1 MKKITLLLLALIGW
15 TAVQAQDINIQDGT
29 FFLCT
34 GTLYDTGGPAAPYSN
49 NETIVM
55 TLCSDTPGIG
65 IELDFTFF
73 STQAGVD
80 VLTIYDG
87 PDTGSPV
94 IGDFSG
100 TAGPGFVAATG
111 ASGCLTLEWNSDFVI
126 NSPGWVA
133 DISCC
138 QVINAVFDSSTPPA
152 APDGTINA
160 AVGENITFN
169 GSATFSMDGTGAT
182 YEWDFGD
189 GTTAFGTTVNHA
201 YAASGAYPVT
211 LTVTDATGC
220 TNNNNIDITALIGFG
235 GADPG
240 NLFVDAGPDVTLDC
254 GSGGSVT
261 LVADFQEIF
270 ETFSGDYTVS
280 PIVYS
285 PPFPFNGLAN
295 SLNPDE
301 DDRWSDVENLPFDF
315 CFFGITTTNK
325 K

>member
-1 MKKITLLLLALIGW
+1 MMKKITLILLVLLGW
-15 TAVQAQDINIQDGT
+15 ASTHAQDINIQDGT

-49 NETIVM
+49 DETIVM

-73 STQAGVD
+73 STQAGAD

-87 PDTGSPV
+87 PDTASPV

-126 NSPGWVA
+126 NSPGWEA
-133 DISCC
+133 NISCC

-152 APDGTINA
+152 AADGTISA

-169 GSATFSMDGTGAT
+169 GSAVFSMDGTGAT

-189 GTTAFGTTVNHA
+189 GATAFGTTVVHA

-220 TNNNNIDITALIGFG
+220 TNNDDIDITALIGFG
-235 GADPG
+235 
-240 NLFVDAGPDVTLDC
+240 VQI
-254 GSGGSVT
+254 
-261 LVADFQEIF
+261 QEI
-270 ETFSGDYTVS
+270 
-280 PIVYS
+280 YS
-285 PPFPFNGLAN
+285 
-295 SLNPDE
+295 
-301 DDRWSDVENLPFDF
+301 
-315 CFFGITTTNK
+315 
-325 K
+325 